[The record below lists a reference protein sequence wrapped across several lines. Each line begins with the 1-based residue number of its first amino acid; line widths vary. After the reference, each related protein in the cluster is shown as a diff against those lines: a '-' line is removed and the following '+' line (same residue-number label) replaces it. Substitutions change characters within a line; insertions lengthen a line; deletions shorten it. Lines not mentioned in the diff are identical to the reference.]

1 MIWSL
6 KLKLIVKTVI
16 TLLEISAIIYS
27 VVKTVITLLEISA
40 IIYSVLNLRAV
51 VICCFLLQWR
61 VIDLLKV
68 SYIGEFH
75 LGDD

>member
-1 MIWSL
+1 M
-6 KLKLIVKTVI
+6 I
-16 TLLEISAIIYS
+16 TLL
-27 VVKTVITLLEISA
+27 KISA